1 MTSYS
6 VAAIRNIEHYVIDQ
20 LGIAENELMF
30 RAGQQA
36 WEVLRSRWQ
45 QAKRIAVLCGPGNNG
60 GDGYVVARL
69 AMTQGCNVDV
79 YTVSDTARV
88 GKAAMYAY
96 QQYLDAGGSVLV
108 WQDLLVPCDVIVDAL
123 FGIGLQRPLAGV
135 YAQMVRVVNA
145 SNIPVLA
152 LDVPSGLNA
161 DSGKPLGAGI
171 GEVIYADVTA
181 TFIGTKTGL
190 TKASSYVG
198 DIICCDLQL
207 PPTAYAVAS

>member
-1 MTSYS
+1 MLLYS
-6 VAAIRNIEHYVIDQ
+6 VAAIRQIEHYVIDK
-20 LGIAENELMF
+20 LGIAENELMS

-36 WEVLRSRWQ
+36 WQVLHTTWPH
-45 QAKRIAVLCGPGNNG
+45 AKQITVLCGPGNNG

-79 YTVSDTARV
+79 YTVSNNAKA

-96 QQYLDAGGSVLV
+96 QQYLDAGGRVLV
-108 WQDLLVPCDVIVDAL
+108 WQDLLASCDVIVDAL
-123 FGIGLQRPLAGV
+123 FGIGLQRPLTGV
-135 YAQMVRVVNA
+135 YEQMVRVVNA

-161 DSGKPLGAGI
+161 DSGKPLGENI
-171 GEVIYADVTA
+171 CEVIRADVTA
-181 TFIGTKTGL
+181 TFIAAKTGL
-190 TKASSYVG
+190 AQASSYVG

-207 PPTAYAVAS
+207 PPAAYAVVS